1 VLCCKAFLASLDS
14 RGEDRGSRLRIQ
26 VFGFHLLSLLSPGS
40 SASFDENDDD
50 DDSREKEEGS
60 VILTAFASVA
70 RSYKTKKK
78 TENREKKRL
87 LQPLNTSDD
96 ASPLTPPL
104 SILLTPGETRK
115 GESAAV
121 HLPNTLSSMCRKMG

>member
-1 VLCCKAFLASLDS
+1 
-14 RGEDRGSRLRIQ
+14 
-26 VFGFHLLSLLSPGS
+26 VFGFHLLSLLSLGS

-78 TENREKKRL
+78 KENREKATSTT
-87 LQPLNTSDD
+87 LQYIRRRFAAHSTALHTPHTRRDQKGRERGC
-96 ASPLTPPL
+96 SPSEHPKFDV
-104 SILLTPGETRK
+104 SEDGIGEEGNSGRQF
-115 GESAAV
+115 ES
-121 HLPNTLSSMCRKMG
+121 CE